1 MRALGR
7 LAIPLLGL
15 AALVTL
21 TGSASAADCK
31 VYVKANYAK
40 AQCDAKAHEMA
51 MHKAVHHA
59 SMHKAVHHKKVV
71 HKKKKKAV

>member
-15 AALVTL
+15 AALVTI

-31 VYVKANYAK
+31 IYIKANYTK
-40 AQCDAKAHEMA
+40 AQCDYKMHEMA
-51 MHKAVHHA
+51 MQQAAHHA
-59 SMHKAVHHKKVV
+59 SMHKAAEHKKVV
-71 HKKKKKAV
+71 HKKKKKAM